1 MKYNKLVRDK
11 IPNIIKN
18 NKEIPITHIASDEE
32 YWEKLKEKLKEEVDE
47 FLEDDNEKELIDVL
61 EVIDAIYDFKKI
73 DKSELEK
80 LKKEKKEERGGF
92 DNKIILDESTK
103 SLE

>member
-32 YWEKLKEKLKEEVDE
+32 YWEKLK
-47 FLEDDNEKELIDVL
+47 
-61 EVIDAIYDFKKI
+61 
-73 DKSELEK
+73 
-80 LKKEKKEERGGF
+80 KEKKEERGGF

>member
-1 MKYNKLVRDK
+1 MKYSKLIRDK

-18 NKEIPITHIASDEE
+18 DGEIPITHVASDEE
-32 YWEKLKEKLKEEVDE
+32 YW
-47 FLEDDNEKELIDVL
+47 
-61 EVIDAIYDFKKI
+61 
-73 DKSELEK
+73 EK